1 MKKVAHVVLQG
12 KILQK
17 PTILMEEDCLVLHL
31 PDVEERICQ
40 VKDEPRR
47 TTIEAKRVREGL
59 TRMPPVSVRGRK
71 RLAKGASAHQLR

>member
-17 PTILMEEDCLVLHL
+17 PTILMKEDFLVLYL
-31 PDVEERICQ
+31 PNVEERICQ
-40 VKDEPRR
+40 FKEEQRR
-47 TTIEAKRVREGL
+47 TTIEAKRVREGW

-71 RLAKGASAHQLR
+71 RLAKGASAHQLQ